1 MYYESFGHDF
11 RINKC
16 TKDMY
21 VCHDI
26 GFNYQRR
33 EIWPLVYTWIPCHL
47 GALRAKRKSMLD
59 FPKKNVVMVGRKHI
73 IFIFFLYHPYSN
85 RVKVLIFIWTYF
97 YAGKCG
103 NPVWFGG
110 WFVGYCGRRL
120 RPQLDLIFRLNVWF
134 DFYISIFC
142 SLCIC

>member
-73 IFIFFLYHPYSN
+73 IFFFFFHIIHILTELKSWFSYGHIFMQESVEIPYD
-85 RVKVLIFIWTYF
+85 L
-97 YAGKCG
+97 
-103 NPVWFGG
+103 GG
-110 WFVGYCGRRL
+110 
-120 RPQLDLIFRLNVWF
+120 DL
-134 DFYISIFC
+134 
-142 SLCIC
+142 